1 MAAKNPVS
9 SLTVVELTRAIVG
22 LPEEYRIKLAAPLAA
37 VVESDSRQTE
47 ILGLVQEA
55 LQTLRTDIKYL
66 MFDLE
71 ATRRERDEALLK

>member
-37 VVESDSRQTE
+37 VVESDSRRAE